1 MLSGTA
7 RSPATATVPM
17 LDTVRIEFDWP
28 QVFQSRVR
36 ERPLDDA
43 DTGGDPEKE
52 LAILMGT
59 TAGPYERAIQA
70 LRDVRHL
77 LPPEGVAIID
87 AALK

>member
-1 MLSGTA
+1 MFSGAA
-7 RSPATATVPM
+7 RSLATATGPM
-17 LDTVRIEFDWP
+17 LETVRIEFDWP
-28 QVFQSRVR
+28 QVFQSRAG
-36 ERPLDDA
+36 ERPLEET